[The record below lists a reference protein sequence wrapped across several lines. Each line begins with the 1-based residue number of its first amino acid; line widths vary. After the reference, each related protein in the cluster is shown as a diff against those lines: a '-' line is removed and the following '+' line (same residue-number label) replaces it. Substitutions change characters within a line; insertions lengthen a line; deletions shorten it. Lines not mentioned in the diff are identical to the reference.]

1 MLRKV
6 LKQVAPPDGGGPENN
21 VDVCIAKT
29 HLFGKSL
36 IFSEEA
42 ETLSE

>member
-1 MLRKV
+1 MQPSRQIKV
-6 LKQVAPPDGGGPENN
+6 NGADSISRANLNLSL
-21 VDVCIAKT
+21 AKT

>member
-1 MLRKV
+1 MGLTPIEHTSLRWTH
-6 LKQVAPPDGGGPENN
+6 
-21 VDVCIAKT
+21 CIAKT